1 MGRRGTEARPVLP
14 APPHGVS
21 PVANKVVVDRE
32 FASLIP
38 PLKPDEREQLE
49 QNLVRDGCRDPLVV
63 WRTGGQD
70 ILLEGHSR

>member
-1 MGRRGTEARPVLP
+1 MP

-49 QNLVRDGCRDPLVV
+49 QNLVRDGCRDPMVV
-63 WRTGGQD
+63 WRTGGQT